1 MLIMVYDFVKHSHI
15 LGVSVLISV
24 FGRSSG
30 VEDPLEEPV
39 HSVCGGHA
47 RRGVP
52 AHRADR

>member
-1 MLIMVYDFVKHSHI
+1 MVYDFVKHSHI